1 MKTRSSE
8 KVVEVKNLYAGYSGK
23 AILDN
28 LNFDIS
34 RGEIFGILGGS
45 GCGKSTVLKILIG
58 LNDPIL
64 GSALVLGHDI
74 HLLARKQKN
83 EVLNRIGVMY
93 QQGALFGSMTVI
105 ENVKLPMQ
113 EFTKLPDDAMEEI
126 ARIKLS
132 MVGLGD
138 IESSIMPSELSGGMR
153 KRAAIARAMALDPE
167 ILFLD
172 EPSAGLDPITSVELD
187 QLIIKLSET
196 LGTTFVIVTHEL
208 SSVFNVCER
217 VIMLDKQ
224 KRGILAEGNPIEL
237 KNNSK
242 EEQVLKFLNRGGK
255 ELNASHL

>member
-1 MKTRSSE
+1 MNSKSSE
-8 KVVEVKNLYAGYSGK
+8 VVVEVKNLYAGYSGR

-28 LNFDIS
+28 LNFTIS

-45 GCGKSTVLKILIG
+45 GCGKSTVLKIMIG
-58 LNDPIL
+58 LNDPIQ
-64 GSALVLGHDI
+64 GSALVLGEDI
-74 HLLARKQKN
+74 HVLPRKKKN
-83 EVLNRIGVMY
+83 LVLNRIGVMY

-113 EFTKLPDDAMEEI
+113 EFTNLPEDAMEEM
-126 ARIKLS
+126 ARIKLA

-138 IESSIMPSELSGGMR
+138 IESTIMPSELSGGMR

-187 QLIIKLSET
+187 QLILKLSET

-217 VIMLDKQ
+217 VILLDKQ
-224 KRGILAEGNPIEL
+224 KRGILAEGNPIDL
-237 KNNSK
+237 KNNSND
-242 EEQVLKFLNRGGK
+242 EQVLKFLNRGGK
-255 ELNASHL
+255 ELNAIHS